1 MDNNVQRYKCV
12 YSIFKKHYARIHY
25 ILRRSAAIIFVL
37 SMITYAALSFSKNI
51 VFCENIVSL
60 QLISNIVSALCG
72 YYFILSL
79 REISNKLHYADSFI
93 CLIYNEDL
101 LIEYINIE
109 ENVIYTYLI
118 DSVDS
123 VKISNSKI
131 CVIGKIKVCQNII
144 KNGSVVTNTTAY
156 SKITLPRIFDTYI
169 EQKIMKGCERK

>member
-1 MDNNVQRYKCV
+1 MANNVQHYNYD

-37 SMITYAALSFSKNI
+37 SMITYAALSFSQSI
-51 VFCENIVSL
+51 VFYDNIGNL
-60 QLISNIVSALCG
+60 KLISNIVSALCG

-79 REISNKLHYADSFI
+79 REISNKLHYADSFD
-93 CLIYNEDL
+93 CFIYNERL
-101 LIEYINIE
+101 LIEYINLE

-123 VKISNSKI
+123 VKISNSQI
-131 CVIGKIKVCQNII
+131 YVIGKIKVCQNIME
-144 KNGSVVTNTTAY
+144 NGSVVTNNAIDNQ
-156 SKITLPRIFDTYI
+156 ITLPRIFDTYI

>member
-1 MDNNVQRYKCV
+1 MDNNVQHYNCD
-12 YSIFKKHYARIHY
+12 YLIFKKHYARIHY
-25 ILRRSAAIIFVL
+25 ILKHLAAIIFVL
-37 SMITYAALSFSKNI
+37 SMIMYAALSFSQSI
-51 VFCENIVSL
+51 VFYDNICNL
-60 QLISNIVSALCG
+60 KLISNIVSALCS

-93 CLIYNEDL
+93 CFIYNGDL
-101 LIEYINIE
+101 LIEYINLE

-123 VKISNSKI
+123 VKISNSQI
-131 CVIGKIKVCQNII
+131 YVIGKIKVCQNII
-144 KNGSVVTNTTAY
+144 KNGSVVTNTTTY